1 MHEMTLLP
9 SDCVNDTPHL
19 EVYTNEKKYIYIYF
33 AREVKLWEGMDNSVV
48 FIETSH
54 RLSFIQE

>member
-1 MHEMTLLP
+1 MTLLP
-9 SDCVNDTPHL
+9 SGYVNDTPHL
-19 EVYTNEKKYIYIYF
+19 EIYTNEYIYIYIYI
-33 AREVKLWEGMDNSVV
+33 AREVKLWEGMDNFVV

>member
-9 SDCVNDTPHL
+9 SVCVNDTPHL
-19 EVYTNEKKYIYIYF
+19 KVCTNEKKKKNV
-33 AREVKLWEGMDNSVV
+33 REVKLWEGMDNTVV

-54 RLSFIQE
+54 RKMLKVL